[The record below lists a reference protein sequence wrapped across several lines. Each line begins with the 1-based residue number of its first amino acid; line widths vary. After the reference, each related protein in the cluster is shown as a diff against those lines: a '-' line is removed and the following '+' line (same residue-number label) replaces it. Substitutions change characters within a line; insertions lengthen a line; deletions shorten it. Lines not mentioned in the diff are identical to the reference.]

1 MMMLIDSESGCGMY
15 FFLVRIELMKFVLSI
30 MVFVFALNDGRA
42 GERESDKQKKI
53 SPEVVSIDQLDWLT
67 GDWEGPIGGGV
78 LEESWLPPK
87 ADTVAA
93 VVRLT
98 KDGVTEFVE
107 LIKIEKIGKTLE
119 LRLNL
124 FDAFLKPM
132 AEKPQVL
139 KLSEISEKSVT
150 FLGASEGSH
159 RKLSYER
166 VSKDQFAIR
175 IITNDGEKIA
185 IDLKRP

>member
-1 MMMLIDSESGCGMY
+1 
-15 FFLVRIELMKFVLSI
+15 V
-30 MVFVFALNDGRA
+30 
-42 GERESDKQKKI
+42 
-53 SPEVVSIDQLDWLT
+53 
-67 GDWEGPIGGGV
+67 GGV

-107 LIKIEKIGKTLE
+107 LIKIQKVGKTLE

-124 FDAFLKPM
+124 FDASLKPM

-150 FLGASEGSH
+150 FLSASEGSH
-159 RKLSYER
+159 RRLSYEL
-166 VSKDQFAIR
+166 VKEDHFAIR
-175 IITNDGEKIA
+175 IITKDGEKIA

>member
-1 MMMLIDSESGCGMY
+1 MV
-15 FFLVRIELMKFVLSI
+15 FLVVLD
-30 MVFVFALNDGRA
+30 NGRA
-42 GERESDKQKKI
+42 EEGKSDKQKKV
-53 SPEVVSIDQLDWLT
+53 SPEVISMDQLDWLT
-67 GDWEGPIGGGV
+67 GNWEGPIGGGI

-124 FDAFLKPM
+124 FDASLKPM
-132 AEKPQVL
+132 AEKPQVF

-166 VSKDQFAIR
+166 VSKDSFAIR

>member
-1 MMMLIDSESGCGMY
+1 MV
-15 FFLVRIELMKFVLSI
+15 FLVVLD
-30 MVFVFALNDGRA
+30 NGRA
-42 GERESDKQKKI
+42 EEGKSDKQKNL
-53 SPEVVSIDQLDWLT
+53 SPEVISMDQLDWLT
-67 GDWEGPIGGGV
+67 GNWEGPIGGGI

-124 FDAFLKPM
+124 FDASLKPM

-166 VSKDQFAIR
+166 VNKDSFAIR

>member
-1 MMMLIDSESGCGMY
+1 MV
-15 FFLVRIELMKFVLSI
+15 FLVVLD
-30 MVFVFALNDGRA
+30 NGRA
-42 GERESDKQKKI
+42 EEGKSDKQKRV
-53 SPEVVSIDQLDWLT
+53 SPEVISMDQLDWLT
-67 GDWEGPIGGGV
+67 GNWEGPIGGGI

-124 FDAFLKPM
+124 FDASLKPM
-132 AEKPQVL
+132 AEKPQVF

-159 RKLSYER
+159 QKLSYER
-166 VSKDQFAIR
+166 GSEDRFAIR
-175 IITNDGEKIA
+175 IITNDGGKIA